1 MNLGTRLVTKL
12 VAHIEMMRP
21 YTLFYSGML
30 GFAAALFISQGT
42 AAPWRL
48 ALAFLV
54 PTLGWLAGLYAGDY
68 YDRDLD
74 ATSKPHRPVP
84 SGRVSPREAFG
95 FMVGYISV
103 GYALALILSPWALL
117 IAVLTTVF
125 GIAYS
130 KTFKR
135 HAILGNLDR
144 GLLACFTITFAAAA
158 TRSLEAGGMILILF
172 GIFFFHDSS
181 SNLIGAIRDLEGDRE
196 AGYGTVPA
204 VYGIT
209 RSIQIASLLSI
220 SWMVFALPLFVHYHK
235 HWLAVAM
242 FAVSLM
248 LTAVIYSVLFGYG
261 ENLTRKQALGAHKVM
276 VIERLTLGGAVAA
289 IFGPALTVLALT
301 LGAITATQIAQ
312 SVLRNR
318 YEFSPS
324 SSENARSGRK
334 EPGEPHST
342 V

>member
-1 MNLGTRLVTKL
+1 MKKLITKL

-30 GFAAALFISQGT
+30 GFASALFISEGT

-74 ATSKPHRPVP
+74 AISKPHRPIP

-117 IAVLTTVF
+117 VAILTTVF

-144 GLLACFTITFAAAA
+144 GLLACFTVTFAAAA

-196 AGYGTVPA
+196 AGYGTVPV

-209 RSIQIASLLSI
+209 RSIQISSLLSI
-220 SWMVFALPLFVHYHK
+220 SWMVFALPLFFHYHER
-235 HWLAVAM
+235 WLAAAM
-242 FAVSLM
+242 FVLSLM

-276 VIERLTLGGAVAA
+276 VIERLILSGAVAA
-289 IFGPALTVLALT
+289 IFGPALTVLVLT
-301 LGAITATQIAQ
+301 LGAITATQVAQ

-324 SSENARSGRK
+324 VPVEEARSGKK
-334 EPGEPHST
+334 EHGEPHSM

>member
-1 MNLGTRLVTKL
+1 MKKLVTKS

-30 GFAAALFISQGT
+30 GFASALFISEGT

-74 ATSKPHRPVP
+74 AISKPHRPVP

-117 IAVLTTVF
+117 VAMLTTVF

-144 GLLACFTITFAAAA
+144 GLLACFTVTFAAAA

-196 AGYGTVPA
+196 AGYGTVPV
-204 VYGIT
+204 VYGIK
-209 RSIQIASLLSI
+209 RSVQISGLLSL
-220 SWMVFALPLFVHYHK
+220 SWMVFAVPLFLHYYE
-235 HWLAVAM
+235 HWLAVAL
-242 FAVSLM
+242 FTTSLM
-248 LTAVIYSVLFGYG
+248 LTAVIYSILLGYG
-261 ENLTRKQALGAHKVM
+261 NNLTRKQALSAHKVM
-276 VIERLTLGGAVAA
+276 VVERLILSGAVAA
-289 IFGPALTVLALT
+289 IFGPGLTVLLLT
-301 LGAITATQIAQ
+301 LGAIVLTLTAQ
-312 SVLRNR
+312 SMLRNR

-324 SSENARSGRK
+324 VSVEDAHGGQ
-334 EPGEPHST
+334 EAHGDPHSMA
-342 V
+342 

>member
-1 MNLGTRLVTKL
+1 MKKLITKL

-30 GFAAALFISQGT
+30 GFASALFISEGT

-48 ALAFLV
+48 ILAFLV

-68 YDRDLD
+68 FDRDLD
-74 ATSKPHRPVP
+74 AISKPQRPVP

-103 GYALALILSPWALL
+103 GYVLALILSPWALL
-117 IAVLTTVF
+117 VAVLTTVF

-158 TRSLEAGGMILILF
+158 TRSLEAGALVLVLF
-172 GIFFFHDSS
+172 GVFFFHDSS

-204 VYGIT
+204 VYGIK
-209 RSIQIASLLSI
+209 RSVQISGFLTL
-220 SWMVFALPLFVHYHK
+220 SWMVFATPLFLHYYE
-235 HWLAVAM
+235 HWVAATLFATSLA
-242 FAVSLM
+242 
-248 LTAVIYSVLFGYG
+248 LTAVIYSILLGYG

-276 VIERLTLGGAVAA
+276 VIERLILSGAVAA
-289 IFGPALTVLALT
+289 IFGPVLTVLVLT
-301 LGAITATQIAQ
+301 LGTIVLTLTAQM
-312 SVLRNR
+312 VLRNR
-318 YEFSPS
+318 YEFSS
-324 SSENARSGRK
+324 SPEDNTNGGQK
-334 EPGEPHST
+334 EHGEPHSMA
-342 V
+342 